1 MGSYVTVSAKVRKE
15 LVEEARRLNIN
26 LSQLIRESLE
36 REVRRRRLALVE
48 KRLTERK
55 GLLEKI
61 DLDRMVSHIREDRE
75 RGL

>member
-55 GLLEKI
+55 GLLEKL

>member
-1 MGSYVTVSAKVRKE
+1 MGSYVTVSAKVRRE

-36 REVRRRRLALVE
+36 REVRRRRLALLE
-48 KRLTERK
+48 SRLAERRE
-55 GLLEKI
+55 LLEKI

-75 RGL
+75 RRV

>member
-1 MGSYVTVSAKVRKE
+1 MGSYVTVSAKVRRE

-36 REVRRRRLALVE
+36 REVRRRRLALLE
-48 KRLTERK
+48 GRLSERRE
-55 GLLEKI
+55 LLEKI

-75 RGL
+75 RRV